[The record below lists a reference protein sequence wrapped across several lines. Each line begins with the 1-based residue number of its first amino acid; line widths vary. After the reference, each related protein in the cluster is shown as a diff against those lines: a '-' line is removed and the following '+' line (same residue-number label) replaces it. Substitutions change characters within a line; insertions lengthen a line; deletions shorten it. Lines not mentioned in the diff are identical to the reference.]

1 MVSTYSVCIHKVVTF
16 SKLTLPLDDSIL
28 QEIIYQLSKTPNTP
42 VHADVVVNADS
53 DSALDIQDI
62 CAFTTAI
69 GLICNLTSLIAR

>member
-1 MVSTYSVCIHKVVTF
+1 MSTYSVCIHKVVTF
-16 SKLTLPLDDSIL
+16 KAHSPAIDDSIL

-62 CAFTTAI
+62 CAFTTAVE
-69 GLICNLTSLIAR
+69 LICNVLPD